1 MKLFRKL
8 SVLIVM
14 VSLVFINVCYAQ
26 HDLEE
31 TYHKGLDYL
40 TQGNFKT
47 AIFYFDKMIE
57 INPRSTKAYGS
68 RGYAYMKLGNNDRAC
83 ADWERACELGRC
95 ASYNI
100 AVRKG
105 ICE

>member
-8 SVLIVM
+8 AVLIVM
-14 VSLVFINVCYAQ
+14 VSLVLINVCYAQ
-26 HDLEE
+26 SDLEE

-40 TQGNFKT
+40 TQGKFKK
-47 AIFYFDKMIE
+47 AIFYFNKIVE
-57 INPRSTKAYGS
+57 INPRSSKAYGS
-68 RGYAYMKLGNNDRAC
+68 RGFAYMKLGNTDMAC

-95 ASYNI
+95 ANYNI
-100 AVRKG
+100 AARKG